1 MLAAGEEEARRA
13 QGNFAPIVKVEH
25 SLDASFIPHSGA
37 YCPFDMDV
45 SRRNLTHK
53 QTKIILPFPIH
64 TVTSKFCFMTLLIP
78 SSFKCWI
85 EFLCTQEMPTPSKI
99 RLQTVE

>member
-53 QTKIILPFPIH
+53 QTKIILPRHVLKAKHTGILRRQPYTPLFPFIH
-64 TVTSKFCFMTLLIP
+64 MP
-78 SSFKCWI
+78 SFHTHC
-85 EFLCTQEMPTPSKI
+85 
-99 RLQTVE
+99 

>member
-53 QTKIILPFPIH
+53 QTKIILPRHVLKAKH
-64 TVTSKFCFMTLLIP
+64 TLPYPHSDQQVLLHDAFDSIV
-78 SSFKCWI
+78 F
-85 EFLCTQEMPTPSKI
+85 
-99 RLQTVE
+99 